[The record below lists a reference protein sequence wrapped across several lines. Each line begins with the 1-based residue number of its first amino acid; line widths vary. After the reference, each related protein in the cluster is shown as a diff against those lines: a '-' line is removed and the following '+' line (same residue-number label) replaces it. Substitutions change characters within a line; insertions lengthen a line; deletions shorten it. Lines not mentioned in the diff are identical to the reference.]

1 MSDRMESASCEAAGP
16 ESSRGSGV
24 YQLGSISVQSE
35 RTYITFA
42 GYERDVAR
50 RRLCGIHFMEMKDEE
65 TTLEWWFVGSLIVLS
80 VPVLAIAYIL
90 WDAYCV
96 TTR

>member
-1 MSDRMESASCEAAGP
+1 
-16 ESSRGSGV
+16 
-24 YQLGSISVQSE
+24 
-35 RTYITFA
+35 
-42 GYERDVAR
+42 
-50 RRLCGIHFMEMKDEE
+50 MEMKHEE
-65 TTLEWWFVGSLIVLS
+65 TTLEWWFVGSLIALS